1 MRTEKGAS
9 VLFFGFHSILAIL
22 EPSGKGFPL
31 PGMPDLYA
39 AIIVGFATI
48 ALSRSSVWL
57 TATICQSSY
66 PLKSENG
73 RPFGTLTAYLSCA
86 ELASTPASHS
96 VAIPIVNLL
105 FRLIAAPPVSPL
117 RARSEKMYRCGSM
130 DDGIESRRTTFGRI
144 CCRVIRVR
152 LSCGSPQR
160 AERRTQLAREDLWLF
175 PRGEVAALLGL
186 IEVDQVGIHPLCPTA
201 RRLEDLAGEH
211 RERHGDRKVRR
222 LSSGRERREDG
233 SEVLPIQP
241 RRRG

>member
-1 MRTEKGAS
+1 IRTEKGAS

-73 RPFGTLTAYLSCA
+73 RPLGTLTAYLSCA
-86 ELASTPASHS
+86 EIASRPASHS

-117 RARSEKMYRCGSM
+117 RARSDKMYCCGS
-130 DDGIESRRTTFGRI
+130 IGR
-144 CCRVIRVR
+144 
-152 LSCGSPQR
+152 
-160 AERRTQLAREDLWLF
+160 
-175 PRGEVAALLGL
+175 
-186 IEVDQVGIHPLCPTA
+186 
-201 RRLEDLAGEH
+201 
-211 RERHGDRKVRR
+211 DRKSTR
-222 LSSGRERREDG
+222 LNSSHEWI
-233 SEVLPIQP
+233 SYAVFCLKK
-241 RRRG
+241 